1 MLALPPL
8 MQLKPCESAIAF
20 WASIFFPP
28 GEA

>member
-1 MLALPPL
+1 MFALPHL

-20 WASIFFPP
+20 WASIFCPL